1 MATRDKPDKRLTLRT
16 RKTFG
21 GDVRRMSTRASL
33 AMCLIAYSLCFAQQ
47 LTHSAEEQQRFHQIA
62 NGYRPETTD
71 QYWEGILGL
80 EQLLADYPNTFLKGD
95 ISITLLNYY
104 QQVTD
109 DPHLLVKLSQEML
122 SLRMYSHDAY
132 EAAARVLVDKQVRS
146 DKTLLYAQNALKGVL
161 QNQEKWENYGKREL
175 RCRTLLAR
183 AYQLVGQHE
192 QAVAEIKT
200 AIRGWRTRN
209 DLGDLKP
216 EYRRVNADGA
226 KVGLL
231 RIYIDQKAWT
241 QAYELASEL
250 LLTSVVRRDV
260 AELWSQAYVGK
271 FGSGAGMSKAYAS
284 SKAERDKKIIQR
296 VEKER
301 VSRPAPTLTVQKLDG
316 EKITSADLQGR
327 AVVVTFWAGW
337 CSPCIAELP
346 YLQKLKEQFYEQNV
360 EFLAINIDQDVLGR
374 RDMVTN
380 FRYQNAPDLTFV
392 LGDLEMRKAF
402 GSNEIPYTCII
413 DQDGQIR
420 YERKGLGTDFSTA
433 MAHQLQWVL
442 TEN

>member
-1 MATRDKPDKRLTLRT
+1 MYFNKYRIL
-16 RKTFG
+16 
-21 GDVRRMSTRASL
+21 ASL

-47 LTHSAEEQQRFHQIA
+47 PTHSAEEKKRFHRIA
-62 NGYRPETTD
+62 NGYRPETTE

-95 ISITLLNYY
+95 ISITLLDYY

-109 DPHLLVKLSQEML
+109 DPHLLIELSEEML
-122 SLRMYSHDAY
+122 ALRMYSHSAY
-132 EAAARVLVDKQVRS
+132 EAAARALVGKQIRS
-146 DKTLLYAQNALKGVL
+146 DKTLLYAQNALKGAL
-161 QNQEKWENYGKREL
+161 QKQEKWENYGKREL
-175 RCRTLLAR
+175 RCRVLLAR
-183 AYQLVGQHE
+183 AYQLVGQHN
-192 QAVAEIKT
+192 QAVAEMKT
-200 AIRGWRTRN
+200 VISGWQTRK
-209 DLGDLKP
+209 DLGGKGLGDLEP
-216 EYRRVNADGA
+216 EYRRVNVDGA
-226 KVGLL
+226 KADLL

-250 LLTSVVRRDV
+250 LLTSVARRDV

-271 FGSGAGMSKAYAS
+271 FGSGVGMSKAYAS
-284 SKAERDKKIIQR
+284 SKAEWDKKIIQR
-296 VEKER
+296 VENER
-301 VSRPAPTLTVQKLDG
+301 ISRPAPTLAVHKLDG

-337 CSPCIAELP
+337 CSPCIEELP
-346 YLQKLKEQFYEQNV
+346 YLQKLKEQFYKQNV
-360 EFLAINIDQDVLGR
+360 EFLAVNIDQDDSGR
-374 RDMVTN
+374 RDMVAN
-380 FRYQNAPDLTFV
+380 FRYQSAPNLTFV
-392 LGDLEMRKAF
+392 LGDLEMREAF

-413 DQDGQIR
+413 DRDGQIR

>member
-1 MATRDKPDKRLTLRT
+1 MYFDKCRL
-16 RKTFG
+16 
-21 GDVRRMSTRASL
+21 VASL

-47 LTHSAEEQQRFHQIA
+47 PTHSEEEIKRFDQFRT
-62 NGYRPETTD
+62 GYYSPETTE
-71 QYWEGILGL
+71 QYWEGILEL

-95 ISITLLNYY
+95 ISMTLLNYY

-109 DPHLLVKLSQEML
+109 DPHLLIELSEKML
-122 SLRMYSHDAY
+122 SLRVYSHGAY

-146 DKTLLYAQNALKGVL
+146 EKTLLYAQNALKEAL
-161 QNQEKWENYGKREL
+161 KNQEKWRINGKEEL
-175 RCRTLLAR
+175 HRRDLLAR
-183 AYQLVGQHE
+183 AYQLVGQYD

-200 AIRGWRTRN
+200 VIRGWQTRK
-209 DLGDLKP
+209 DLGDLDLA
-216 EYRRVNADGA
+216 YRQSKIDRA
-226 KVGLL
+226 KVNLL

-250 LLTSVVRRDV
+250 LPTSVVRRDV

-271 FGSGAGMSKAYAS
+271 FGSGVGMSKAYAS
-284 SKAERDKKIIQR
+284 SKAEWDKKIIQR
-296 VEKER
+296 VENER
-301 VSRPAPTLTVQKLDG
+301 ISRPAPTLAVQKLDG
-316 EKITSADLQGR
+316 EKISSADLQGR

-337 CSPCIAELP
+337 CSPCIEELP

-360 EFLAINIDQDVLGR
+360 EFLAVNIDQDSSGR
-374 RDMVTN
+374 RDMVAN
-380 FRYQNAPDLTFV
+380 FRYQSAPSLTFV
-392 LGDLEMRKAF
+392 LGDLEMREAF

-413 DQDGQIR
+413 DPDGQIR

-442 TEN
+442 AEN

>member
-1 MATRDKPDKRLTLRT
+1 MYFNKYRIL
-16 RKTFG
+16 
-21 GDVRRMSTRASL
+21 ASL

-47 LTHSAEEQQRFHQIA
+47 PTHSAEEKKRFHRIA
-62 NGYRPETTD
+62 NGYRPETTE

-95 ISITLLNYY
+95 ISITLLDYY

-109 DPHLLVKLSQEML
+109 DPHLLIELSEEML
-122 SLRMYSHDAY
+122 ALRMYSHSAY
-132 EAAARVLVDKQVRS
+132 EAAARALVGKQIRS
-146 DKTLLYAQNALKGVL
+146 DKTLLYAQNALKGAL
-161 QNQEKWENYGKREL
+161 QKQEKWENYGKREL

-183 AYQLVGQHE
+183 AYQLVGQHD
-192 QAVAEIKT
+192 QAVVEMKT
-200 AIRGWRTRN
+200 VIRGWQTRK
-209 DLGDLKP
+209 DLGGKGLGDLEP
-216 EYRRVNADGA
+216 EYRRVNVDGA
-226 KVGLL
+226 KTDLL

-250 LLTSVVRRDV
+250 LLTSVARRDV

-271 FGSGAGMSKAYAS
+271 FGSGVGMSKAYAS
-284 SKAERDKKIIQR
+284 LKTEWDEKIIQR
-296 VEKER
+296 VENER
-301 VSRPAPTLTVQKLDG
+301 ISRPAPTLAVQKLDG

-337 CSPCIAELP
+337 CSPCIEELP

-360 EFLAINIDQDVLGR
+360 EFLAVNIDQEHSGR
-374 RDMVTN
+374 RDMVAN
-380 FRYQNAPDLTFV
+380 FRYQSAPSLTFV
-392 LGDLEMRKAF
+392 LGDLEMREAF

-413 DQDGQIR
+413 DPDGQIR

-442 TEN
+442 AKN

>member
-1 MATRDKPDKRLTLRT
+1 MYFNKYRIL
-16 RKTFG
+16 
-21 GDVRRMSTRASL
+21 ASL

-47 LTHSAEEQQRFHQIA
+47 PTHSAEEKKRFHRIA
-62 NGYRPETTD
+62 NGYRPETTE

-95 ISITLLNYY
+95 ISITLLDYY

-109 DPHLLVKLSQEML
+109 DPHLLIELSEKML
-122 SLRMYSHDAY
+122 ALRMYSPSAY
-132 EAAARVLVDKQVRS
+132 EAAARVLVGNQVRS
-146 DKTLLYAQNALKGVL
+146 DKTLLYAQNALKGAL
-161 QNQEKWENYGKREL
+161 QKQEKWGNYGKREL

-183 AYQLVGQHE
+183 AYQLVGQHD
-192 QAVAEIKT
+192 QAVAEMKT
-200 AIRGWRTRN
+200 VIRGWQTRKDLSGKN
-209 DLGDLKP
+209 LGDLEP
-216 EYRRVNADGA
+216 EYRQVNVDRA
-226 KVGLL
+226 KANLL

-250 LLTSVVRRDV
+250 LLTSVARRDV

-271 FGSGAGMSKAYAS
+271 FGSGVGMSKAYAS
-284 SKAERDKKIIQR
+284 SKAEWDKKIIQR
-296 VEKER
+296 VENER
-301 VSRPAPTLTVQKLDG
+301 ISRPAPTLALQKLDG

-337 CSPCIAELP
+337 CSPCIEELP
-346 YLQKLKEQFYEQNV
+346 YLQKLKKQFYKQNV
-360 EFLAINIDQDVLGR
+360 EFLAVNIDEDSSGR
-374 RDMVTN
+374 RDMVAS
-380 FRYQNAPDLTFV
+380 FRYQSAPSLTFV
-392 LGDLEMRKAF
+392 LGDLEMREAF

-413 DQDGQIR
+413 DPDGQIR

-442 TEN
+442 AEN

>member
-1 MATRDKPDKRLTLRT
+1 MYFNKYRIL
-16 RKTFG
+16 
-21 GDVRRMSTRASL
+21 ASL
-33 AMCLIAYSLCFAQQ
+33 AVCLIAYSLCFAQQ
-47 LTHSAEEQQRFHQIA
+47 PTHSAEEKKRFHRIA
-62 NGYRPETTD
+62 NGYRPETTE

-95 ISITLLNYY
+95 ISITLLDYY

-109 DPHLLVKLSQEML
+109 DPHLLIELSEKML
-122 SLRMYSHDAY
+122 ALRMYSHGAY

-146 DKTLLYAQNALKGVL
+146 DKTLLYAQNALKGAL
-161 QNQEKWENYGKREL
+161 QNQERWENYGKREL
-175 RCRTLLAR
+175 FCRDLLAR
-183 AYQLVGQHE
+183 AYQLVGQHG
-192 QAVAEIKT
+192 QAVAEMKT
-200 AIRGWRTRN
+200 VIRGWQTRN
-209 DLGDLKP
+209 DLSNLEP
-216 EYRRVNADGA
+216 ASRQAAVDGA
-226 KVGLL
+226 KADLL
-231 RIYIDQKAWT
+231 RVYIDQKAWP

-250 LLTSVVRRDV
+250 LLTSVARRDV

-271 FGSGAGMSKAYAS
+271 FGSGVGMSKAYAS
-284 SKAERDKKIIQR
+284 SKAEWDQKIIQR

-301 VSRPAPTLTVQKLDG
+301 ISRPAPTLAVHKLDG

-337 CSPCIAELP
+337 CSPCIEELP
-346 YLQKLKEQFYEQNV
+346 YLQKLREQFYGQDV
-360 EFLAINIDQDVLGR
+360 EFLAVNIDQDSSGR
-374 RDMVTN
+374 RDMVAS
-380 FRYQNAPDLTFV
+380 FRYQSAPSLTFV
-392 LGDLEMRKAF
+392 LGDLEMREAF

-413 DQDGQIR
+413 DPDGQIR

>member
-1 MATRDKPDKRLTLRT
+1 MYFNKYRIL
-16 RKTFG
+16 
-21 GDVRRMSTRASL
+21 ASL

-47 LTHSAEEQQRFHQIA
+47 LTHSAEEMKRFHRIA
-62 NGYRPETTD
+62 NGYRPETTE

-109 DPHLLVKLSQEML
+109 DPHLLIELSEEML
-122 SLRMYSHDAY
+122 ALRMYSHSAY

-146 DKTLLYAQNALKGVL
+146 DKTLLYAQNALKGAL
-161 QNQEKWENYGKREL
+161 QNQERWENYGKREL
-175 RCRTLLAR
+175 FCRDLLAR
-183 AYQLVGQHE
+183 AYQLVGQHD
-192 QAVAEIKT
+192 QAVAEMKT
-200 AIRGWRTRN
+200 VIRGWQTRN
-209 DLGDLKP
+209 DLSNLEPASRQAAVDRAK
-216 EYRRVNADGA
+216 AD
-226 KVGLL
+226 LL

-250 LLTSVVRRDV
+250 LLTSVARRDV

-271 FGSGAGMSKAYAS
+271 FGSGVGMSKAYAS
-284 SKAERDKKIIQR
+284 SKAEWDEKIIQR
-296 VEKER
+296 VENER
-301 VSRPAPTLTVQKLDG
+301 ISRPAPTLAVQKLDG

-337 CSPCIAELP
+337 CSPCIEELP

-360 EFLAINIDQDVLGR
+360 EFLAVNIDQDSSGR
-374 RDMVTN
+374 RDMVAN
-380 FRYQNAPDLTFV
+380 FRYQSAPSLTFV
-392 LGDLEMRKAF
+392 LGDLDMREAF

-413 DQDGQIR
+413 DPDGQIR

-442 TEN
+442 AEN